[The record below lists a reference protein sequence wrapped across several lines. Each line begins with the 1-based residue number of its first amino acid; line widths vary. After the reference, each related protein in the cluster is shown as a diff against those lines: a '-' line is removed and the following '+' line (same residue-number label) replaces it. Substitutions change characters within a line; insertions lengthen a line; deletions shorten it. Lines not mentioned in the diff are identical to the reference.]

1 MSTTAETV
9 QTTQTTQTDSAELTY
24 ASTSRLVV
32 TLRWSIH
39 VNEAGV
45 GHDET
50 IILLHGS
57 GPGATGWSNFSS
69 NIPRLPEK
77 YHVVAADM
85 PGWGES
91 DPVTW
96 QERDHSTALVDLM
109 DAMGIERATII
120 GKSMGGGTTLRF
132 GYEHP
137 ERVHRLIT
145 MGSSS
150 GAPALMG
157 PGGLTEGL
165 KILQKGYRQPSFE
178 TMRELVDVMTF
189 DSAFA
194 TDELIQ
200 ARADMVLAHPEHAQ
214 NFIDGTGKRPVV
226 ELDHARLREIDVPV
240 LLFHG
245 RDDRVVHFEHSLR
258 LTSHVPNSRLHL
270 INRCGHWLQI
280 EHAEEFTEQVLHFLA
295 TS

>member
-1 MSTTAETV
+1 MSTTT
-9 QTTQTTQTDSAELTY
+9 TDSTELTY
-24 ASTSRLVV
+24 ESTSRMVV
-32 TLRWSIH
+32 TRRWAIH

-57 GPGATGWSNFSS
+57 GPGATGWSNFSQ
-69 NIPRLPEK
+69 NIPALAEHYR
-77 YHVVAADM
+77 VIAVDM

-96 QERDHSTALVDLM
+96 QERDHSTALLDLM
-109 DAMGIERATII
+109 DALEIDKATII
-120 GKSMGGGTTLRF
+120 GNSMGGGTTLRF

-150 GAPALMG
+150 GAPTLMG
-157 PGGLTEGL
+157 PAGLTEGL
-165 KILQKGYRQPSFE
+165 KVLQKGYRQPSFE
-178 TMRELVDVMTF
+178 TMKELVQVMTF
-189 DSAFA
+189 DSANA

-200 ARADMVLAHPEHAQ
+200 GRADTVLAHPEHAQ
-214 NFIDGTGKRPVV
+214 NFIDGTGKKPVV
-226 ELDHARLREIDVPV
+226 ELDHARLREIAVPT

-258 LTSHVPNSRLHL
+258 LTSLVPNSRLYL
-270 INRCGHWLQI
+270 INGCGHWLQT
-280 EHAEEFTEQVLHFLA
+280 EHAQEFTDQVLQFLR

>member
-1 MSTTAETV
+1 MSTTT
-9 QTTQTTQTDSAELTY
+9 TDSTELTY
-24 ASTSRLVV
+24 ESTSRMVV
-32 TLRWSIH
+32 TRRWAIH

-57 GPGATGWSNFSS
+57 GPGATGWSNFSQ
-69 NIPRLPEK
+69 NIPALAEHYR
-77 YHVVAADM
+77 VIAVDM

-96 QERDHSTALVDLM
+96 QERDHSTALLDLM
-109 DAMGIERATII
+109 DALEIDKATII
-120 GKSMGGGTTLRF
+120 GNSMGGGTTLRF
-132 GYEHP
+132 GYEHH

-150 GAPALMG
+150 GGPTLMG
-157 PGGLTEGL
+157 PAGLTEGL
-165 KILQKGYRQPSFE
+165 KVLQKGYRQPSFE
-178 TMRELVDVMTF
+178 TMKELVQVMTF
-189 DSAFA
+189 DSANA

-200 ARADMVLAHPEHAQ
+200 GRADTVLAHPEHAQ
-214 NFIDGTGKRPVV
+214 NFIDGTGKKPVV
-226 ELDHARLREIDVPV
+226 ELDHARLREIAVPT

-258 LTSHVPNSRLHL
+258 LTSLVPNSRLYL
-270 INRCGHWLQI
+270 INGCGHWLQT
-280 EHAEEFTEQVLHFLA
+280 EHAQEFTDQVLHFLR

>member
-1 MSTTAETV
+1 MSTTT
-9 QTTQTTQTDSAELTY
+9 TDSTELTY
-24 ASTSRLVV
+24 ESTSRMVV
-32 TLRWSIH
+32 TRRWAIH

-57 GPGATGWSNFSS
+57 GPGATGWSNFSQ
-69 NIPRLPEK
+69 NIPALAEHYR
-77 YHVVAADM
+77 VIAVDM

-96 QERDHSTALVDLM
+96 QDRDHSTALLDLM
-109 DAMGIERATII
+109 DALEIDKATII
-120 GKSMGGGTTLRF
+120 GNSMGGGTTLRF

-150 GAPALMG
+150 GAPTLMG
-157 PGGLTEGL
+157 PAGLTEGL
-165 KILQKGYRQPSFE
+165 KVLQKGYRQPSFE
-178 TMRELVDVMTF
+178 TMKELVQVMTF
-189 DSAFA
+189 DSANA

-200 ARADMVLAHPEHAQ
+200 GRADTVLAHPEHAQ
-214 NFIDGTGKRPVV
+214 NFIDGTGKKPVV
-226 ELDHARLREIDVPV
+226 ELDHARLREIAVPT

-258 LTSHVPNSRLHL
+258 LTSLVPNSRLYL
-270 INRCGHWLQI
+270 INGCGHWLQT
-280 EHAEEFTEQVLHFLA
+280 EHAQEFTDQVLHFLR

>member
-1 MSTTAETV
+1 MSTTT
-9 QTTQTTQTDSAELTY
+9 TDSTELTY
-24 ASTSRLVV
+24 ESTSRMVV
-32 TLRWSIH
+32 TRRWAIH

-57 GPGATGWSNFSS
+57 GPGATGWSNFSQ
-69 NIPRLPEK
+69 NIPALAEHYR
-77 YHVVAADM
+77 VIAVDM

-96 QERDHSTALVDLM
+96 QDRDHSTALLDLM
-109 DAMGIERATII
+109 DALEIDKATII
-120 GKSMGGGTTLRF
+120 GNSMGGGTTLRF

-150 GAPALMG
+150 GAPTLMG
-157 PGGLTEGL
+157 PAGLTEGL
-165 KILQKGYRQPSFE
+165 KVLQKGYRQPSFE
-178 TMRELVDVMTF
+178 TMKELVQVMTF
-189 DSAFA
+189 NSANA

-200 ARADMVLAHPEHAQ
+200 GRADTVLAHPEHAQ
-214 NFIDGTGKRPVV
+214 NFIDGTGKKPVV
-226 ELDHARLREIDVPV
+226 ELDHARLREIAVPT

-258 LTSHVPNSRLHL
+258 LTSLVPNSRLYL
-270 INRCGHWLQI
+270 INGCGHWLQT
-280 EHAEEFTEQVLHFLA
+280 EHAQEFTDQVLHFLR

>member
-1 MSTTAETV
+1 MSTTT
-9 QTTQTTQTDSAELTY
+9 TDSTELTY
-24 ASTSRLVV
+24 ESTSRMVV
-32 TLRWSIH
+32 TRRWAIH

-57 GPGATGWSNFSS
+57 GPGATGWSNFSQ
-69 NIPRLPEK
+69 NIPALAEHYR
-77 YHVVAADM
+77 VIAVDM

-96 QERDHSTALVDLM
+96 QERDHSTALLDLM
-109 DAMGIERATII
+109 DALAIDKATII
-120 GKSMGGGTTLRF
+120 GNSMGGGTTLRF

-150 GAPALMG
+150 GAPTLMG
-157 PGGLTEGL
+157 PAGLTEGL
-165 KILQKGYRQPSFE
+165 KVLQKGYRQPSFE
-178 TMRELVDVMTF
+178 TMKELVQVMTF
-189 DSAFA
+189 DSANA

-200 ARADMVLAHPEHAQ
+200 GRADTVLAHPEHAQ
-214 NFIDGTGKRPVV
+214 NFIDGTGKKPVV
-226 ELDHARLREIDVPV
+226 ELDHARLREIAVPT

-258 LTSHVPNSRLHL
+258 LTSLVPNSRLYL
-270 INRCGHWLQI
+270 INGCGHWLQT
-280 EHAEEFTEQVLHFLA
+280 EHAQEFTDQVLHFLR